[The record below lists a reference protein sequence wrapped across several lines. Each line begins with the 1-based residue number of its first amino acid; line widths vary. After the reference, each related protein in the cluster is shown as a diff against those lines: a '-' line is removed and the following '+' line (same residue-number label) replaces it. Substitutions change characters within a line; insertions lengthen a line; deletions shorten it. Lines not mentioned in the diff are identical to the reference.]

1 MATTRPFSYNPPP
14 SAGITGTMNVGTL
27 CIGVSPLAY
36 SANPGGLTWWMG
48 PDEDNSYVIAKDV
61 PAQNFPTQ
69 LIPPN
74 VGGVQ
79 FWRSTNTNE
88 AFIGLVSLISGTSQA
103 SASAASDWLLTN
115 GYWTNYDAQAFIN
128 AAGITDTTR
137 KTAIDTL
144 VNGLKAD
151 SLWTKMLAIYP
162 FVGGS
167 TGTSHKFNLKNPLD
181 TDAAFRLNFVGGW
194 TFSDNG
200 VTPNGMNTYAN
211 TYFIPSDKWSGGN
224 SSMSAYS
231 KTDNVDTGNVW
242 GTRSGSTATLFSC
255 TLNSTGNFTVC
266 NHNSGSATSLAGTT
280 SAVNI
285 ISSRISTSA
294 QIQGINATNQ
304 SNASNESASFSPNP
318 IYLSAINFSGTASSY
333 SNRQLAFAH
342 IGYGLT
348 QTECTKLYNRIQTF
362 QTTLNRYV

>member
-36 SANPGGLTWWMG
+36 SAKPGGLDWWMG

-61 PAQNFPTQ
+61 SAGNFPTE
-69 LIPPN
+69 LGSIGN
-74 VGGVQ
+74 VQ
-79 FWRSTNTNE
+79 FWRSTNTDE
-88 AFIGLVSLISGTSQA
+88 AFTNLVSLISGTAQA
-103 SASAASDWLLTN
+103 SPSAASNWLLTN

-151 SLWTKMLAIYP
+151 DLWTKMLAIYP

-167 TGTSHKFNLKNPLD
+167 TATSHKFNLKNPLD

-200 VTPNGMNTYAN
+200 VTPNGTNTYAN
-211 TYFIPSDKWSGGN
+211 TYFIPSDNWSGGN

-231 KTDNVDTGNVW
+231 RTNNVETGNVW
-242 GTRSGSTATLFSC
+242 GTRSGASSTLFSC
-255 TLNSTGNFTVC
+255 TLNSTGNLTSC
-266 NHNSGSATSLAGTT
+266 YHNTNASTYVAGTT

-294 QIQGINATNQ
+294 QIQGINVNNQ
-304 SNASNESASFSPNP
+304 SNTSNESASFSPNP

-333 SNRQLAFAH
+333 STRELAFAH

-348 QTECTKLYNRIQTF
+348 QALCTKLYNRIQTF
-362 QTTLNRYV
+362 QTTLYRYV